1 MHRRSIV
8 LAILLVVAACGDGG
22 ADTTG
27 PSQFPTGSVRSW
39 FDSLD
44 AGDMLAAEQLT
55 FPESLLVVLA
65 AENAMPIEELAPLL
79 RRGATEESAA
89 RYLTSFSDALRA
101 RYGGSLAAVS
111 IDGFTQLGD
120 KYAAVAV
127 TGEGNATIVTRKNP
141 DGVWQVDLVGTLG
154 PALIGQIG
162 DLLHGAGEDAD
173 GDTVRETYRIDV
185 LPALEAAAAQDPANL
200 ALAAEI
206 REMHSVLGS

>member
-1 MHRRSIV
+1 MHRRSIA
-8 LAILLVVAACGDGG
+8 LLILLVVAACGDGD

-55 FPESLLVVLA
+55 FPESMLVVLA

-79 RRGATEESAA
+79 RLGATEESAA
-89 RYLTSFSDALRA
+89 RYLTRFADALRA
-101 RYGGSLAAVS
+101 RYGGRLSTVS
-111 IDGFTQLGD
+111 VDGFTQLGD
-120 KYAAVAV
+120 NYAAVAV
-127 TGEGNATIVTRKNP
+127 TGEGSATIITRRNP

-162 DLLHGAGEDAD
+162 DLLHGAGDDAD
-173 GDTVRETYRIDV
+173 GHTVRETYRIDV
-185 LPALEAAAAQDPANL
+185 LPALEAAAARDPANL

-206 REMHSVLGS
+206 REIQSVLGS